1 MTIEQLEKEVKSGNF
16 NNLYLLYGE
25 ETFLLDT
32 ILKKIKSNFG
42 ELIKGINY
50 IQIDETNVK
59 ELISNIET
67 PAFGYDKKL
76 IIAKNTN
83 LLVKIVKRKLLLILI

>member
-32 ILKKIKSNFG
+32 ILKKIKSN
-42 ELIKGINY
+42 
-50 IQIDETNVK
+50 
-59 ELISNIET
+59 
-67 PAFGYDKKL
+67 
-76 IIAKNTN
+76 
-83 LLVKIVKRKLLLILI
+83 